1 VPYEV
6 PSPFEASFAPIE
18 KAIIKLKT
26 IVKMHQISID
36 VMFFN
41 ILKLGYLF

>member
-6 PSPFEASFAPIE
+6 PRPLEASFAPIE
-18 KAIIKLKT
+18 KAIIKLKA

-41 ILKLGYLF
+41 YLRIW